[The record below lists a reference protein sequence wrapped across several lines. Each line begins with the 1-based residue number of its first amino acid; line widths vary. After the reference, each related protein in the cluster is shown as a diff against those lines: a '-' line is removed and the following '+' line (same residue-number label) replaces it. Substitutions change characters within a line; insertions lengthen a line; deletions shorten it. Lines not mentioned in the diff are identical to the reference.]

1 VGPPHSSHLIGYSLS
16 KALKI
21 PHFPVFIDPWVDIIY
36 YHGFKRSRLTLLL
49 DNHFE
54 KIVLKNSEA
63 SIFVSRTMYEEYIK
77 KYNFL
82 AKKSHILYWGYDE
95 DAFINVIYK
104 EEESH
109 DTIVHA
115 GNIFDYQ
122 NPVKFWRSVKE
133 RIDAGIKLKIKFIG
147 TVSPDI
153 KNNIEIT
160 GLSKYTEYAG
170 FLNYNDLLSELI
182 NAKYLL
188 VCASEPRHVPGKL
201 FEYLRTGRPIIAF
214 GDDNKEVSEI
224 LKSSNAGMIFSY
236 KEDGKIFF
244 DNADN
249 FSTDLNSIKKFDRRV
264 IAQKLSE
271 IIKTAQQ

>member
-1 VGPPHSSHLIGYSLS
+1 
-16 KALKI
+16 
-21 PHFPVFIDPWVDIIY
+21 
-36 YHGFKRSRLTLLL
+36 
-49 DNHFE
+49 
-54 KIVLKNSEA
+54 
-63 SIFVSRTMYEEYIK
+63 MYDDYIK
-77 KYNFL
+77 KYPFL
-82 AKKSHILYWGYDE
+82 EKKSHILYWGYDE